1 MTDIQPTKMRTAEVQ
16 PDPRRGAYTA
26 PHTQLVGLG
35 RGSLAIHIR
44 KGNGRSTPNGG
55 LTPMLYDSCIIC
67 AARLLLDPVV
77 YDLLSTSNDRWF

>member
-1 MTDIQPTKMRTAEVQ
+1 MRDIRPTKMRTAEVQ
-16 PDPRRGAYTA
+16 PDPRLGAYT

-44 KGNGRSTPNGG
+44 KGNWRIMPNGG
-55 LTPMLYDSCIIC
+55 LAPLLYDSCIIC